1 MHNVLRAVR
10 NLGRWTGQSGPTSLD
25 SDIRAMVSNGLAGM
39 ALHYLYQLGLFAL
52 VSRFILVNK
61 TAF

>member
-1 MHNVLRAVR
+1 MRNVLRAVC
-10 NLGRWTGQSGPTSLD
+10 NLGKWTGKSGPTSPD
-25 SDIRAMVSNGLAGM
+25 SDIRAMVSNGQAGM

-61 TAF
+61 LAF